1 MLDVNCTA
9 PRAEI
14 ERSAQ
19 TREALERNRSMANP
33 DELKMDES
41 ERLWWERVRA
51 RGALFY
57 VVTKGLFFLIAYPSL
72 GCYVFDW
79 GWEPMLLVEGWVIG
93 LFWGSCLYIRKELRF
108 RFTLEYEG
116 LPLPDGWGD

>member
-1 MLDVNCTA
+1 MLGINWTA
-9 PRAEI
+9 LRPEI
-14 ERSAQ
+14 EKSVR
-19 TREALERNRSMANP
+19 TCEALERNRSMANP

-72 GCYVFDW
+72 GCYAFDW
-79 GWEPMLLVEGWVIG
+79 RWEPMLLVEGWMIG
-93 LFWGSCLYIRKELRF
+93 LFWGFCLYMRKELRF
-108 RFTLEYEG
+108 RFTIECEV
-116 LPLPDGWGD
+116 LPRSDGWDD